1 MLGGL
6 LQWWYAGGWGMFAS
20 SLKDRLRNTA
30 DLFSIGILF
39 KTLFAPFRQISAVS
53 SGTSKW
59 QAFLD
64 RLFSRMVGGVV
75 RLLIIQAGIIT
86 LVFQAVVGV
95 LLVIIWP
102 LVPFLPI
109 ACIVLAVMGVTF

>member
-1 MLGGL
+1 MFGGL
-6 LQWWYAGGWGMFAS
+6 LQWWYVGGWRIFAS
-20 SLKDRLRNTA
+20 GLRNRLRNTA

-39 KTLFAPFRQISAVS
+39 KTLFAPFRQISAVGDGAS
-53 SGTSKW
+53 RW

-86 LVFQAVVGV
+86 LVFQAIVGV
-95 LLVIIWP
+95 LLVIICLW
-102 LVPFLPI
+102 FW
-109 ACIVLAVMGVTF
+109 